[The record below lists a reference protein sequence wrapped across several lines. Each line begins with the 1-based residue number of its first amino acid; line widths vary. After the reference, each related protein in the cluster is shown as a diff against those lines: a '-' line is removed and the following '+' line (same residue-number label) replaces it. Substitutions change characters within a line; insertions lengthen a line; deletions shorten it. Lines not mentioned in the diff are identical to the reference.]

1 MDKTVEM
8 SVCAQKD
15 IHLYTQEK
23 PRKLNSLQ
31 KNYKNMNHI
40 FVSYPQVINNFVDNL
55 RKPMRECLYLL
66 AAWKMRGSEVMR

>member
-1 MDKTVEM
+1 MKGDVDKTVEM

-40 FVSYPQVINNFVDNL
+40 FVSYPQVINKIVDNL
-55 RKPMRECLYLL
+55 RKPEELRE
-66 AAWKMRGSEVMR
+66 